1 MSDGIG
7 HCQDRQAERER
18 DSDKADPEVWK
29 TGREH
34 GGAAAPRTSQNVP
47 KNSANTRRDRSTP
60 IAVTPRATVACFDEG
75 ARALTRTWHPVVKT
89 TTGSSAFASERL
101 DLCQSCSGDRNQCW
115 AGCRAEF

>member
-34 GGAAAPRTSQNVP
+34 GGAAAPENQP
-47 KNSANTRRDRSTP
+47 ECAKKLGQYSA
-60 IAVTPRATVACFDEG
+60 G
-75 ARALTRTWHPVVKT
+75 
-89 TTGSSAFASERL
+89 
-101 DLCQSCSGDRNQCW
+101 
-115 AGCRAEF
+115 